1 MADEQ
6 EHETEPGAE
15 SEGREPEAKP
25 EGGDL
30 TDGHGQEGISKAK
43 YQRERAAWEAEKKAL
58 EDRLAAQSGGRDDAD
73 ARVSKLEADLKA
85 MRERLDDER
94 VTARLAAAGC
104 VNAKAAKA
112 VLADYDGDVDKLKAE
127 CPYLFRQARQTGST
141 GGTPAGASKAD
152 LVAKAR
158 KAAGLPPR
166 KG

>member
-6 EHETEPGAE
+6 EPRTEPGAE
-15 SEGREPEAKP
+15 P
-25 EGGDL
+25 EGEEPKTEPGGDGIR
-30 TDGHGQEGISKAK
+30 DSHGQEGISKAK
-43 YQRERAAWEAEKKAL
+43 YERERREWEAKVADLKAQL
-58 EDRLAAQSGGRDDAD
+58 DGKAGDDD
-73 ARVSKLEADLKA
+73 RVSKLEADLGA

-141 GGTPAGASKAD
+141 GGTPAGAPKAD
-152 LVAKAR
+152 LVARAR
-158 KAAGLPPR
+158 RAAGLPQR
-166 KG
+166 KEQ